1 MDTASREQARVPPS
15 AFSGTPPP
23 GPGLHGA
30 AGADPHEEAP
40 FLAPFE
46 RLYATLKRMTSNY
59 ATLAVLDVRRS
70 AVQLA
75 WLIAGGILIS
85 VLVVTAWLAGVVAL
99 AAWLLRDGMPLP
111 AVLLIAAAINLVG
124 ALLVGLR
131 IRSIFDHVPFS
142 ATLRQ
147 IKSDSS
153 PDTRVGNNNK
163 EAVK

>member
-1 MDTASREQARVPPS
+1 MDTASSKQASTPPS
-15 AFSGTPPP
+15 GFNGSLPP
-23 GPGLHGA
+23 GAGLQGA
-30 AGADPHEEAP
+30 AGGVPHEEASV
-40 FLAPFE
+40 LAPFE
-46 RLYATLKRMTSNY
+46 RLFAALRRMASNY

-111 AVLLIAAAINLVG
+111 AVLLIAAGVNLVG

-142 ATLRQ
+142 ATLHQ
-147 IKSDSS
+147 IKADE
-153 PDTRVGNNNK
+153 PKDLKADTQGAK
-163 EAVK
+163 K

>member
-1 MDTASREQARVPPS
+1 MDTASRKQTSTPP
-15 AFSGTPPP
+15 AGFSGSLPP
-23 GPGLHGA
+23 GGGLHGA
-30 AGADPHEEAP
+30 NGGGAQDEASV
-40 FLAPFE
+40 LAPFE
-46 RLYATLKRMTSNY
+46 RLFATLKRMAGNY

-111 AVLLIAAAINLVG
+111 AVLLVAAGVNLFG

-142 ATLRQ
+142 ATLHQ
-147 IKSDSS
+147 IKADE
-153 PDTRVGNNNK
+153 PAKLDADIQGAK
-163 EAVK
+163 K